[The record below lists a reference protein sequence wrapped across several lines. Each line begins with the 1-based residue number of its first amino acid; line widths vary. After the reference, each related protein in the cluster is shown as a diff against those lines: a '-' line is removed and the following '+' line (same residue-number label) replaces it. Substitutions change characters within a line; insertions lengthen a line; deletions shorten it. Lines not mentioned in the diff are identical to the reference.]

1 MFPIGWKMKAT
12 ILSSE
17 LLKNAVDVF
26 WETYPPLWRM
36 IQAHIREVAE
46 EQFNISVDQFH
57 ILRLIRRGRNSVS
70 ELAEVRDISRPA
82 ISQSVD
88 LLVTRGLIFRTTDI
102 QDRRHIKLDL
112 TPDGNALMDAIFGN
126 TRQWMVEKFALLSA
140 DEIQAFTFSMDS
152 LKKVI

>member
-1 MFPIGWKMKAT
+1 MNET
-12 ILSSE
+12 ILSPE
-17 LLKNAVDVF
+17 ILRHVVDVF

-36 IQAHIREVAE
+36 IQAHIREVAV

-70 ELAEVRDISRPA
+70 ELAEFRDISRPA
-82 ISQSVD
+82 VSQSVD

-112 TPDGNALMDAIFGN
+112 TIDGNALLDAIFN
-126 TRQWMVEKFALLSA
+126 DTRQWMVEKFTLLSS

-152 LKKVI
+152 LKKII

>member
-1 MFPIGWKMKAT
+1 MKAT

-17 LLKNAVDVF
+17 LLRNAVDVF

-36 IQAHIREVAE
+36 IQAHIREVAV

-82 ISQSVD
+82 ISQTVD

-112 TPDGNALMDAIFGN
+112 TADGNALMDAIFGN

-140 DEIQAFTFSMDS
+140 DEIQAFTSSMDS

>member
-1 MFPIGWKMKAT
+1 
-12 ILSSE
+12 
-17 LLKNAVDVF
+17 
-26 WETYPPLWRM
+26 M
-36 IQAHIREVAE
+36 IQAHIREVAV

-82 ISQSVD
+82 ISQTVD

-112 TPDGNALMDAIFGN
+112 TIDGNSLLDAVFN
-126 TRQWMVEKFALLSA
+126 DTRQWMVEKFALLSA

>member
-1 MFPIGWKMKAT
+1 MKAT

-17 LLKNAVDVF
+17 LLRNAVDVF

-36 IQAHIREVAE
+36 IQAHIREVAV

-82 ISQSVD
+82 ISQTVN

-112 TPDGNALMDAIFGN
+112 TADGNALMDAIFGN

-140 DEIQAFTFSMDS
+140 DEIQAFTSSMDS

>member
-1 MFPIGWKMKAT
+1 MEKMKAT

-36 IQAHIREVAE
+36 IQAHIREVAV

-112 TPDGNALMDAIFGN
+112 TADGNALMDAIFGN